1 MENEYI
7 IKITVAGTIL
17 FVVFVFFLVAYLI
30 VHKRK
35 QNAFKLE
42 KHKMI
47 YDHENKMLRARM
59 EEYERALTQV
69 SKEIHDNIG
78 QEVNFA
84 RMHMRM
90 IAKLSVREEQSTLIH
105 KADELL
111 HKIDKDVRSLSHTLN
126 SDYIKVRGLHDI
138 LLKDA
143 EHITASKDVE
153 CILKIEGKIRNMD
166 TEKELL
172 IYRIAQEVINNAVRH
187 AEALRIDIL
196 LAYKK
201 DSFIMNI
208 TDNGIGF
215 DPKMVSTM
223 DGIGLL
229 NMYQRAKALGG
240 KIEVRSAIGKGT
252 TVTLTIKNAVYVP

>member
-1 MENEYI
+1 
-7 IKITVAGTIL
+7 
-17 FVVFVFFLVAYLI
+17 
-30 VHKRK
+30 
-35 QNAFKLE
+35 
-42 KHKMI
+42 
-47 YDHENKMLRARM
+47 
-59 EEYERALTQV
+59 
-69 SKEIHDNIG
+69 
-78 QEVNFA
+78 
-84 RMHMRM
+84 
-90 IAKLSVREEQSTLIH
+90 
-105 KADELL
+105 
-111 HKIDKDVRSLSHTLN
+111 
-126 SDYIKVRGLHDI
+126 
-138 LLKDA
+138 
-143 EHITASKDVE
+143 VE